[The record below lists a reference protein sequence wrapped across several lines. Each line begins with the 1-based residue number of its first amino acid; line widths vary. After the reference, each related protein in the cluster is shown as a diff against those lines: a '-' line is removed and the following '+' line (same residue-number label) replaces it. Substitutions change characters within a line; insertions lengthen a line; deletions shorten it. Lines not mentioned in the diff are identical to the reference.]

1 MHEQRATPPPPPP
14 PPRVN
19 SASIDAPKKEAK
31 KAWSKPSITLIDDII
46 YTEDNSNPNSF
57 YNESEV
63 SYGPP
68 TS

>member
-1 MHEQRATPPPPPP
+1 MDEELPPPPPPPP
-14 PPRVN
+14 PPRKLRVDRR
-19 SASIDAPKKEAK
+19 AEKEAK